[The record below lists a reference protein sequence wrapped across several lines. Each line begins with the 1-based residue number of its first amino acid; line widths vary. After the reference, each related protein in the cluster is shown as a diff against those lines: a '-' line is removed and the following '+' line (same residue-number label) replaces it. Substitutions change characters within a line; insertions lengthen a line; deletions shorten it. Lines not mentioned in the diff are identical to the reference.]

1 MSNVMKFLL
10 LSFSLMITCLLVS
23 YGGRVLSAGK
33 GTSDT
38 AVKKINDFNSEL
50 SESELT
56 MYDGI
61 EVKGSD
67 VVNFIKKNLGS
78 YDATNQAKQYV
89 RVVTAASDSTYWNER
104 YIEDIQNFSST
115 LFINLAALFRC
126 DVTRDANDVIVGITF
141 VQR

>member
-1 MSNVMKFLL
+1 MKFLL
-10 LSFSLMITCLLVS
+10 LAFALMITCLLVS
-23 YGGRVLSAGK
+23 YGGRVLRAGK
-33 GTSDT
+33 DTSDT
-38 AVKKINDFNSEL
+38 AIEKINDFNNEL

-61 EVKGSD
+61 NVKGSD

-78 YDATNQAKQYV
+78 FDATEQAKQYV
-89 RVVTAASDSTYWNER
+89 RVVTTASDSTYWNER

-115 LFINLAALFRC
+115 LFINQEALFRC
-126 DVTRDANDVIVGITF
+126 DVTRDANDVIIGIIF